1 MKQLNK
7 VLLLLLLLISLL
19 SCATVKP
26 KYSLYRENGKY
37 GLIDT
42 NRKVVLPADFDEI
55 KQNEVYLCQKND
67 GISYVYDK
75 TLNVLHTFD
84 SNDNKITII
93 APWLFYFVKGK
104 YINTHQGDWYLLN
117 LITKEQTKVPNSEY
131 FEGNISTEPWVASRY
146 EFYSKDMQ
154 LVSKFYGRVYPYREN
169 RAVIVE
175 DWNEPANIIDEN
187 FSIVVSGIYASADYY
202 SEGLIPVV
210 FSSSIDDESK
220 CRKSCYLDTDGNI
233 VYECD
238 FDFSYTSRSTI
249 KHLQI
254 PLVIGSFVENVAVVK
269 AKENQWFILDR
280 DFNKHYLPKGYE
292 VESYSYSNGLLLVSK
307 TENKEK
313 KYGFVDKN
321 CNVVIPCEFSYAES
335 FDGKYAIVEKEGKDA
350 VINQKGKV
358 YYCSDLK
365 TK

>member
-1 MKQLNK
+1 MKKNK
-7 VLLLLLLLISLL
+7 NILLTFIFLTTLI
-19 SCATVKP
+19 SCATVEP
-26 KYSLYRENGKY
+26 EYSLYRENGKY
-37 GLIDT
+37 GLI
-42 NRKVVLPADFDEI
+42 NARREIVLSAEYDEI
-55 KQNEVYLCQKND
+55 QENEVYLCQKKD
-67 GISYVYDK
+67 GNSYVYDGEL
-75 TLNVLHTFD
+75 TVLHEFD
-84 SNDNKITII
+84 SDDNKITII
-93 APWLFYFVKGK
+93 APWLFYFSKGDGFFEK
-104 YINTHQGDWYLLN
+104 WYLYSLLTN
-117 LITKEQTKVPNSEY
+117 ETTKEANNEY
-131 FEGNISTEPWVASRY
+131 FEGNNSNEPWVASRY

-154 LVSKFYGRVYPYREN
+154 QVSQSYGRVYPYREN

-202 SEGLIPVV
+202 SEGLIPVE
-210 FSSSIDDESK
+210 FSSSMEDES
-220 CRKSCYLDTDGNI
+220 RSGKSCYLDVNGNI

-238 FDFSYTSRSTI
+238 FRFAINDRFNI
-249 KHLQI
+249 KHLQNKEI
-254 PLVIGSFVENVAVVK
+254 IGSFYEQMAVVK
-269 AKENQWFILDR
+269 KSDKSWLILDR
-280 DFNKHYLPKGYE
+280 DFNKHYLPEGYE

-350 VINQKGKV
+350 VIDKKGKI
-358 YYCSDLK
+358 YYCSGFK